1 MKTISM
7 HELYLSLPKLKSDE
21 VILDVRSKEE
31 YQEGHVPNSINI
43 PHSEVQNHI
52 GELKKYKTI
61 YIHCHAG
68 TRAQIAS
75 QILKNAGLNN
85 IVCIAS
91 SGMADWMAAGFP
103 IEK

>member
-31 YQEGHVPNSINI
+31 YQEGHVPGAINI

-52 GELKKYKTI
+52 DELKKYKTI
-61 YIHCHAG
+61 YIHCHAC
-68 TRAQIAS
+68 TSAQSAS

-85 IVCIAS
+85 IVCIVG
-91 SGMADWMAAGFP
+91 SGMADWIASGFP